1 MLEGTRIMFAMR
13 FPSDIKQEL
22 DLTLTTQAP
31 PAVHK
36 HLLAAEIEFHAGNYS
51 QATASLS

>member
-1 MLEGTRIMFAMR
+1 MFAMR
-13 FPSDIKQEL
+13 FPSENKQEL